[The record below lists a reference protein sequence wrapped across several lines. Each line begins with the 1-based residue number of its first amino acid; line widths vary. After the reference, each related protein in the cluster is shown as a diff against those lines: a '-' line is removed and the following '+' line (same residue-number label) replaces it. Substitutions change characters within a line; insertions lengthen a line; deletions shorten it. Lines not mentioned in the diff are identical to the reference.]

1 MPVYFYTH
9 GEDMWTMRAEMT
21 VMTAGVTAGT
31 VFGGRLLRRIPE
43 DRFRRVV
50 AVLLVAL
57 GVALLVRSF

>member
-1 MPVYFYTH
+1 
-9 GEDMWTMRAEMT
+9 MT